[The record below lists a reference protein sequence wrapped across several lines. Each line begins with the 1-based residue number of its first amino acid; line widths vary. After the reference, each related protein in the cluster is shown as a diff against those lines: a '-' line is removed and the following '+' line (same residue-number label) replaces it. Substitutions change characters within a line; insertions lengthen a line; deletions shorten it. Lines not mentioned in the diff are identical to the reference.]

1 MISFFTTRILDFL
14 KSSEAIECDENN
26 LDIYKYGIEITLS
39 TILNILIILILSL
52 IYGSFF
58 TGIIF
63 LLVFIPLRKFTGG
76 YHADTYM
83 KCNIVFAILY
93 TSVFWLTKILY
104 KYTDVHIIEAIL
116 AISFIVVYI
125 FSPIENPHKPLDS
138 DEKRKYR
145 MLSIITY
152 ILFTAIAIAISHVF
166 YYISVC
172 MMITMLSIIVLMIIP
187 VIQNHL
193 WNNPKFF

>member
-1 MISFFTTRILDFL
+1 MNTQESD
-14 KSSEAIECDENN
+14 KNGKKKENRASAFGCHWYYCRFD
-26 LDIYKYGIEITLS
+26 L
-39 TILNILIILILSL
+39 
-52 IYGSFF
+52 GSPD
-58 TGIIF
+58 TG
-63 LLVFIPLRKFTGG
+63 
-76 YHADTYM
+76 
-83 KCNIVFAILY
+83 
-93 TSVFWLTKILY
+93 
-104 KYTDVHIIEAIL
+104 
-116 AISFIVVYI
+116 
-125 FSPIENPHKPLDS
+125 

-152 ILFTAIAIAISHVF
+152 ILFTAIAIAISNVF

>member
-1 MISFFTTRILDFL
+1 
-14 KSSEAIECDENN
+14 
-26 LDIYKYGIEITLS
+26 
-39 TILNILIILILSL
+39 
-52 IYGSFF
+52 
-58 TGIIF
+58 
-63 LLVFIPLRKFTGG
+63 
-76 YHADTYM
+76 M